1 MTLQSH
7 RDAVMDVGWHP
18 TSKNQAITASW
29 DQSIILW
36 DIELGGM
43 VASMSANKAHS
54 RLTINPVSSL
64 ILTASMDSII
74 RLWDFRS
81 KGM

>member
-1 MTLQSH
+1 
-7 RDAVMDVGWHP
+7 MDVCWH
-18 TSKNQAITASW
+18 SLNKNQAVTASW

-43 VASMSANKAHS
+43 VSSMSSNKAHS
-54 RLTINPVSSL
+54 RLAINPISSM

-74 RLWDFRS
+74 RLWDFRT
-81 KGM
+81 KGV